1 VQKKIVIAGASGL
14 VGGAAVRLFGARGDW
29 DVVAISRRR
38 TLGAPASV
46 QHIAVD
52 LSDQTACARVLGA
65 ISGVTHIIYA
75 ALTEKLEDI
84 YGGWSDPIQIRK
96 NVAML
101 HNLFEPLAGAS
112 RDLRHVSLVHG
123 AKAYGCHLPQLKVPI
138 PMRESL
144 PRVPHANFYHEQED
158 YLTARQKGCDWTWT
172 VFRPVMI
179 AGVGT
184 GSNMNPFLT
193 LPLFAALRREAG
205 LDLPRPDGMSLVA
218 DATDADLI
226 AEALTWAADAAE
238 ARNEIFN
245 ISNGDVFAL
254 HEAFPVVADALGMR
268 LGAPQRFDIIQEIRR
283 MAGLWS
289 DMVQRYEL
297 DAPRD
302 VNALFG
308 GSMDMGG
315 GWSAEAPEGNPLR
328 WGVLSTI
335 KLRQAGFSRCID
347 TLEMVRKYVRRYQEL
362 RILPPNI
369 PIGDD

>member
-1 VQKKIVIAGASGL
+1 MKKKIVIAGASGL
-14 VGGAAVRLFGARGDW
+14 VGGAAVRLFASRDDW
-29 DVVAISRRR
+29 DVVAVSRRPA
-38 TLGAPASV
+38 LGAPSSV
-46 QHIAVD
+46 QHVAVD
-52 LSDQTACARVLGA
+52 LGDRAACERALGA
-65 ISGVTHIIYA
+65 ISDVTHVIYA
-75 ALTEKLEDI
+75 ALTEKLGDI
-84 YGGWSDPIQIRK
+84 YGGWSDPVQIEK

-101 HNLFEPLAGAS
+101 RNFFEPLASAS

-123 AKAYGCHLPQLKVPI
+123 AKAYGCHLPHLKVPI

-158 YLTARQKGCDWTWT
+158 YLTARQKGCGWTWT

-205 LDLPRPDGMSLVA
+205 LDLPVPTGMSLVA

-226 AEALTWAADAAE
+226 ADALAWAADAPE

-283 MAGLWS
+283 MAGLWQ
-289 DMVQRYEL
+289 DMVQRYGL

-302 VNALFG
+302 VEALFG

-328 WGVLSTI
+328 WGVVSTI

-347 TLEMVRKYVRRYQEL
+347 TLEMVRKYVRRYQEV
-362 RILPPNI
+362 RILPPGTSSG
-369 PIGDD
+369 GD